1 MKRNEPYAD
10 ILKAQNITNK
20 IKSKILK
27 DTTPT
32 EYEKEDIEA
41 RGFTDVYDDIDLQFE
56 KNLNKLI
63 EDNKKIKISIEN
75 EMYNSLAGP
84 KIKN

>member
-10 ILKAQNITNK
+10 ILAQNITNK

-32 EYEKEDIEA
+32 EYEKGDMEA
-41 RGFTDVYDDIDLQFE
+41 SGFTDVYDDIDLQFE
-56 KNLNKLI
+56 KNLAIVDLNILKNLI
-63 EDNKKIKISIEN
+63 F
-75 EMYNSLAGP
+75 YNYNFSF
-84 KIKN
+84 IYFNWFY

>member
-32 EYEKEDIEA
+32 EYEKGDMEA
-41 RGFTDVYDDIDLQFE
+41 SGFTDVYDDIDLQFE

-75 EMYNSLAGP
+75 EMYNSLARP
-84 KIKN
+84 KIKK